1 MTNKIVAIQGNHP
14 SKLNPKTDTSIFL
27 ANEAQN
33 KNYKIFYYEPKDL
46 SIINSKVIATGFFVK
61 FNYAQNKFFKI
72 LKKCSLELTKS
83 KFILI
88 RQDPPFNLEYISTTY
103 ILDTIKHKV
112 KILNNPTSIRNVS
125 EKLYSAKYQKYM
137 PDTIFSRN
145 INEIKKFFKKNKKVI
160 LKPIHSYSGNDI
172 HLLKKFN
179 SKLINSFIKKHDHIM
194 LQKFLPKISK
204 GDKRVFIINGKVCGA
219 ISRIPKKGSIL
230 SNMSKGAKPVNIKL
244 SLNENKISR
253 LIAKDLKKD
262 NIFFAGIDFID
273 QKLNGD
279 INVTSPTG
287 LKTLFDLSGI
297 NLAKIF
303 WKELKA

>member
-14 SKLNPKTDTSIFL
+14 SKLNPVSDTSIFL

-46 SIINSKVIATGFFVK
+46 SIIKSKVIAKGFFIK
-61 FNYAQNKFFKI
+61 FNYAQKKFFKI

-194 LQKFLPKISK
+194 LQKFLPKIRK

-244 SLNENKISR
+244 SFNENKISR

>member
-14 SKLNPKTDTSIFL
+14 SKLNPVSDTSIFL

-61 FNYAQNKFFKI
+61 FNYTQNKFFKI

-179 SKLINSFIKKHDHIM
+179 SKFINSFIKKHDHIM

-287 LKTLFDLSGI
+287 IKTFFDLSGI

>member
-14 SKLNPKTDTSIFL
+14 SKLNPVSDTSIFL

-160 LKPIHSYSGNDI
+160 LKPIQSYSGNDI